1 MIIINKNPFV
11 ELTQIIERDPPGK
24 ILSMGF
30 FLGSVSNIEPLA
42 IIINEMSLR
51 ETDIFRLNH
60 IGALSTGDIVIMS
73 PYYDNQ
79 NSLTPNKYILWGVI
93 E

>member
-1 MIIINKNPFV
+1 MNKNPFT
-11 ELTQIIERDPPGK
+11 ELAQLLTGESSGK
-24 ILSMGF
+24 TLSTVF
-30 FLGSVSNIEPLA
+30 LLGSVSDIEPLA
-42 IIINEMSLR
+42 ISINEMSLR
-51 ETDIFRLNH
+51 KTDIFRLNH